1 MVAVQGSYTCPF
13 LRTQES
19 SLLTLSAMLQ
29 HTANLSVANEQSWG
43 GNLDDLEIF
52 IEWAEGA
59 IRTAH
64 PQAGAVLDTGG
75 CLDRDGKAITS
86 DALSK
91 VVQRDMWTFLRNRI
105 TDTATLDALKTKE
118 VSGNG
123 SAAITYLKEKLK
135 ATELDVAQ
143 SVRQRLEALVR
154 RGIQGPTEA
163 HFDEFKKTYDSLV
176 AQLSPQYRKPD
187 ALHAQDF
194 VSAMPES
201 LASAVLTLQAAR
213 PDALATLASAQKE
226 LKSLCRQKTNLDD
239 MAAARQLN
247 SALASLSPTECSAA
261 LAALKSGDTEALAA
275 AAGKPFKPFKKPAW
289 SSPTAW
295 KAGMTKCPCG
305 KPGKKGGGPGEYL
318 YADCADGP
326 NAHKP
331 IFKKKEPAV
340 AAAAITTDATIMS
353 ALSNGGAG
361 DFTVACSACEDGC
374 AAVDFRPLAAVPEDI
389 PRAKS
394 PPLIVIG
401 APRPAP
407 LAGAR
412 AGSILRFL
420 AVVAVAFSVG
430 CGAAGLGGDGYALA
444 AISNSSVSLTKS
456 EIRSEIEV
464 PTSDVTTGA
473 RTDFLPRSFRL
484 RPRSDLLLFAAPPGR
499 DAHCVLA
506 HAALYMA
513 KFVGAQ
519 AARLGARVAPY
530 LAAVLSCIAHV
541 YSLFASGTSLSFPA
555 AVAAPRTQA
564 RSSSGRRLHQ
574 SSLRSLTSP
583 LTRRAPT
590 PSSSARTSRSWARCS
605 TWPLALG
612 PTSPTPSR
620 CSAVL

>member
-1 MVAVQGSYTCPF
+1 
-13 LRTQES
+13 
-19 SLLTLSAMLQ
+19 MLQ

-295 KAGMTKCPCG
+295 KAGMTKCPLWQAGQEGWWSGRAPLRGLRRRAQRAQAHLQEEGAGSRRRRHHHRRDHHVGALLQRRRGRLHRRMLGVRGWLRCG
-305 KPGKKGGGPGEYL
+305 RLPPSGCRARGHPTRQVTAAHRDRRASPGSPRRRAGRAPSSASSRSSPSL
-318 YADCADGP
+318 SLRR
-326 NAHKP
+326 
-331 IFKKKEPAV
+331 
-340 AAAAITTDATIMS
+340 AAA
-353 ALSNGGAG
+353 
-361 DFTVACSACEDGC
+361 
-374 AAVDFRPLAAVPEDI
+374 R
-389 PRAKS
+389 RAS
-394 PPLIVIG
+394 EVTGMP
-401 APRPAP
+401 
-407 LAGAR
+407 
-412 AGSILRFL
+412 S
-420 AVVAVAFSVG
+420 
-430 CGAAGLGGDGYALA
+430 A

-484 RPRSDLLLFAAPPGR
+484 RPRSDLLLFAAPP
-499 DAHCVLA
+499 
-506 HAALYMA
+506 AAMLTA
-513 KFVGAQ
+513 CSRTPPCTWPSSSVHRPRASAPGWHRTWRPCSPASLTST
-519 AARLGARVAPY
+519 RSSPRVA
-530 LAAVLSCIAHV
+530 
-541 YSLFASGTSLSFPA
+541 SLSFPA

-574 SSLRSLTSP
+574 SSLRLIDLALDSEGADPEFVALVP
-583 LTRRAPT
+583 VARGRAALRGHLH
-590 PSSSARTSRSWARCS
+590 SARRR
-605 TWPLALG
+605 LLRLDAL
-612 PTSPTPSR
+612 
-620 CSAVL
+620 AVL